1 MYVDDAIVPTW
12 IFERVFTT
20 SEIRTYVALS
30 SMCEVRSGHL
40 VDIEAVARM
49 CRFGISR
56 TRGAIKSLEEKGLIV
71 TSPSIRQDNI
81 YCTVVY
87 VDPAQV

>member
-1 MYVDDAIVPTW
+1 MHNDAIVPTW
-12 IFERVFTT
+12 IFTYIRTT

-30 SMCEVRSGHL
+30 SACGLCSGHL
-40 VDIEAVARM
+40 VDVEDIAKM
-49 CRFGISR
+49 CRFSMNKTRR
-56 TRGAIKSLEEKGLIV
+56 TIKSLEEKGLIV

-87 VDPAQV
+87 VDPAQI